1 MKLHKP
7 TCPECGEPARGTVE
21 RLCGCAEF
29 AGEPGPDT
37 PVEYS
42 GWTEIWWD
50 EQRTVHQKKGAPEGP
65 DNLPLVCCPNGHSWP
80 TAIDW

>member
-1 MKLHKP
+1 MKIHQP
-7 TCPECGEPARGTVE
+7 QCPECGEPARGTLE

-50 EQRTVHQKKGAPEGP
+50 EQRSVHEKDAPEGP
-65 DNLPLVCCPNGHSWP
+65 DNLPLVCCENGHSWP
-80 TAIDW
+80 TPMDW

>member
-1 MKLHKP
+1 MKIHQP
-7 TCPECGEPARGTVE
+7 TCPECGEAAVGTVE
-21 RLCGCAEF
+21 RLMGRAEF
-29 AGEPGPDT
+29 TTVADDGT
-37 PVEYS
+37 TEYS

-50 EQRTVHQKKGAPEGP
+50 EQRTVHQKDAPKGP